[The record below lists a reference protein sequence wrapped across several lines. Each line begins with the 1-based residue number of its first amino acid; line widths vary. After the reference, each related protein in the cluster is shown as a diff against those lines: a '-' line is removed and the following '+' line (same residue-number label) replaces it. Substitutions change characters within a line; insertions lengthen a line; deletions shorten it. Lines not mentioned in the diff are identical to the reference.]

1 MNRKERQGRN
11 ENAKGESHMDQLDT
25 IADRIRANFT
35 AKNAA
40 RDSALERSRTLIRHC
55 AHAIRAV
62 HRDERALA
70 QEQIQAARAIA
81 STIRADLA
89 TFPDLFHA
97 GYTQDAL
104 KEFAEANIVYAL
116 VGAEPL
122 PAPEDIGVEYA
133 AYLNGLG
140 EAAGELRRR
149 CLDLIR
155 QAHSDDAERLL
166 AAMDDIYL
174 LLVTIDYP
182 DAITGGLRRTT
193 DMVRG
198 VTERTRGDLTTSLRQ
213 YQLQEAL
220 KRAAGD
226 GGM

>member
-1 MNRKERQGRN
+1 MKN
-11 ENAKGESHMDQLDT
+11 LDL

-40 RDSALERSRTLIRHC
+40 RDGALERSRTLIRHC
-55 AHAIRAV
+55 ANAIRAT
-62 HRDERALA
+62 HRNERDLA
-70 QEQIQAARAIA
+70 RQHIAEAKEIVAA
-81 STIRADLA
+81 IRADLA
-89 TFPDLFHA
+89 AFPDLYHA

-116 VGAEPL
+116 VGNEPI
-122 PAPEDIGVEYA
+122 PEPEALGVEYA

-149 CLDLIR
+149 CMDIIR
-155 QAHSDDAERLL
+155 HDHSDESERLL
-166 AAMDDIYL
+166 EAMDDIYS
-174 LLVTIDYP
+174 LLVTVDYP

-193 DMVRG
+193 DLVRG
-198 VTERTRGDLTTSLRQ
+198 VTERTRGDITMSLRQ

-220 KRAAGD
+220 KHWEAGSRKE
-226 GGM
+226 

>member
-1 MNRKERQGRN
+1 
-11 ENAKGESHMDQLDT
+11 MDNLDQ

-40 RDSALERSRTLIRHC
+40 RDTALERSRTLIRHC
-55 AHAIRAV
+55 ANAIRAA

-70 QEQIQAARAIA
+70 REHVAAAKEIVNA
-81 STIRADLA
+81 IRADLA
-89 TFPDLFHA
+89 SYPDLYHA

-116 VGAEPL
+116 VGNEPL
-122 PAPEDIGVEYA
+122 PEPEAIGVEYA

-149 CLDLIR
+149 CMDIIR
-155 QAHSDDAERLL
+155 HDHSDEAERLL
-166 AAMDDIYL
+166 EVMDDIYS
-174 LLVTIDYP
+174 LLVTVDYP

-198 VTERTRGDLTTSLRQ
+198 VTERTRGDITTSLRQ
-213 YQLQEAL
+213 YRLQEAL
-220 KRAAGD
+220 KRFEGKSSN
-226 GGM
+226 

>member
-1 MNRKERQGRN
+1 
-11 ENAKGESHMDQLDT
+11 MDSLDQ
-25 IADRIRANFT
+25 IADRIRANLT

-40 RDSALERSRTLIRHC
+40 RDAALERSRTLIRHC
-55 AHAIRAV
+55 ANAIRAV
-62 HRDERALA
+62 HRDERGLAREHIEAASQIAAL
-70 QEQIQAARAIA
+70 
-81 STIRADLA
+81 IRADLEPY
-89 TFPDLFHA
+89 PDLYYA

-116 VGAEPL
+116 VGHEAL
-122 PAPEDIGVEYA
+122 PAPETIGVEPA

-155 QAHSDDAERLL
+155 HEHSGEAERLL

-174 LLVTIDYP
+174 LLVTMDYP
-182 DAITGGLRRTT
+182 DAVTGGLRRTT

-213 YQLQEAL
+213 YELQEAL
-220 KRAAGD
+220 RRVMPPGD
-226 GGM
+226 EGRMAKDEGQT

>member
-1 MNRKERQGRN
+1 M
-11 ENAKGESHMDQLDT
+11 HDLDA

-40 RDSALERSRTLIRHC
+40 RDTALERSRTLIRHC

-62 HRDERALA
+62 HRDERDLA
-70 QEQIQAARAIA
+70 QEQIRAAGEIA
-81 STIRADLA
+81 RTIRADLA
-89 TFPDLFHA
+89 GFPDLYHA

-116 VGAEPL
+116 VGGEPL
-122 PAPEDIGVEYA
+122 PAPEDIGVDYA

-155 QAHSDDAERLL
+155 HAHSDDAERLL

-174 LLVTIDYP
+174 LLVTMDYP

-213 YQLQEAL
+213 YYLQQAL
-220 KRAAGD
+220 KRATGDTGEGD
-226 GGM
+226 GSG

>member
-1 MNRKERQGRN
+1 MNT
-11 ENAKGESHMDQLDT
+11 LDS

-40 RDSALERSRTLIRHC
+40 RDAALERSRTLTRHC
-55 AHAIRAV
+55 ANAIRAV
-62 HRDERALA
+62 HRDERGLA
-70 QEQIQAARAIA
+70 QEHIALARDIAAA
-81 STIRADLA
+81 IRADLEP
-89 TFPDLFHA
+89 FPDLYHA

-116 VGAEPL
+116 VGGEPL
-122 PAPEDIGVEYA
+122 PAPEEIGVEYA

-149 CLDLIR
+149 CLDIIR
-155 QAHSDDAERLL
+155 HAHRDEAERLL
-166 AAMDDIYL
+166 AAMDDIYS
-174 LLVTIDYP
+174 LLVTVDYP

-220 KRAAGD
+220 RRY
-226 GGM
+226 GGQAPHEPGEG